1 MHPAAAHGP
10 FGANAR
16 YGPRDAAGG
25 ADDDDDD
32 DDARA
37 AAAAES
43 ASGRNPSR
51 GDPRVNENKTAS
63 SSTRALA
70 SASHRISNGA
80 PPGKASGDATLGS
93 PAFATQPCPPAVP
106 ARKTHSC
113 VAPSFSLAPDPERHS
128 GAGAGAHGLA
138 RSARTHAW
146 REGSGGAWLGVIAN
160 PTATYP
166 EGAIARHAANV
177 PPGFLRNRE
186 PESFQTSSNPDAGA
200 VAAETRFF
208 SSAAEGASSTA
219 VGRSHGAST
228 TRVSAGA
235 TSEGTTHAPSAAT
248 PGGSDRAG
256 AHAESSCEDPQSRL
270 HHASSS
276 RPTRYRRSGG
286 RGSDEGEGA
295 GVFFARGDGFFAVV
309 FAVVSGAANDL
320 RSRPSTSL
328 ARTRTRASPRSIH
341 SPDEARAQGPGVGVA
356 ARSRSAAANST
367 TTPPGGR
374 KKPVPVPVSVSVS
387 VSGVASSAPEPS
399 NADSSESS
407 DARTRTGAK
416 PLSPRARHRATS
428 SSAAPPRDGFGSRSA
443 NEEDPSED
451 LENATAHA
459 SPATAPASV
468 TASNRTI
475 RDGVG
480 YPSHARASRRSFP
493 PASVT
498 TRLVASMRRYVG
510 RISAISSVDPGVE
523 PAVAAESLRS
533 APATPTRG
541 TTSPGA
547 TSLATPPALSRTHT
561 FRPSAFTS
569 PAERDPSRPEPP
581 RGVESESESSRDPPG
596 PAAAASAPTT
606 SSAKACVRTT
616 RSGDAPTTRHDTPG
630 RGVGSPWVRDLLALA
645 FDASTPLSPD
655 EEEDAP
661 SSAAV
666 ASTSQGSSTGS
677 HAATRLLKCAISAVP
692 VANAEN
698 AGPPSLASAAT
709 PPSASL
715 ARGRVAAAA
724 SRNAV
729 ARTRSNRAETTNPNP
744 GGCFEGASVRPVAT
758 PPRFGRN
765 AVPSGGAAPARS
777 SATAKNRREN
787 KAPPSEGSNAGSLG
801 SA

>member
-25 ADDDDDD
+25 ADDDDGD

-166 EGAIARHAANV
+166 AGAIARHAANV

-256 AHAESSCEDPQSRL
+256 VHAESSCEDPQSRL

-374 KKPVPVPVSVSVS
+374 RKPVPVPVSVSVS

-480 YPSHARASRRSFP
+480 YPSHARSPRRFSFP

-510 RISAISSVDPGVE
+510 RISVISSIDPGVE
-523 PAVAAESLRS
+523 PAVAA
-533 APATPTRG
+533 
-541 TTSPGA
+541 
-547 TSLATPPALSRTHT
+547 
-561 FRPSAFTS
+561 
-569 PAERDPSRPEPP
+569 
-581 RGVESESESSRDPPG
+581 
-596 PAAAASAPTT
+596 
-606 SSAKACVRTT
+606 
-616 RSGDAPTTRHDTPG
+616 
-630 RGVGSPWVRDLLALA
+630 
-645 FDASTPLSPD
+645 
-655 EEEDAP
+655 
-661 SSAAV
+661 
-666 ASTSQGSSTGS
+666 
-677 HAATRLLKCAISAVP
+677 
-692 VANAEN
+692 
-698 AGPPSLASAAT
+698 
-709 PPSASL
+709 
-715 ARGRVAAAA
+715 
-724 SRNAV
+724 
-729 ARTRSNRAETTNPNP
+729 
-744 GGCFEGASVRPVAT
+744 
-758 PPRFGRN
+758 
-765 AVPSGGAAPARS
+765 
-777 SATAKNRREN
+777 
-787 KAPPSEGSNAGSLG
+787 
-801 SA
+801 